1 MKFCLAY
8 NVKDSNW
15 TNEKVL
21 ELKQEFV
28 KVEPKFKG
36 NRMHDA
42 SEFLTAFLDGIDA
55 NLTSLLETFP
65 DKMITLKDDYGQ
77 EKTLTNYVK
86 SNFMYKKITKFEC
99 LSCGHETQ
107 TGVSE
112 ELTLFLVFSE
122 VPDEQS
128 ITELLETAFEDEV
141 VDKRCQECSSE
152 TALSSTKIVEL
163 PRCLKVVLKRYEF
176 SEERC
181 VKVNKDIKIKE
192 AIDFQ
197 NAVTDEENFP
207 CIETPRA
214 IKF

>member
-1 MKFCLAY
+1 M
-8 NVKDSNW
+8 
-15 TNEKVL
+15 
-21 ELKQEFV
+21 
-28 KVEPKFKG
+28 
-36 NRMHDA
+36 
-42 SEFLTAFLDGIDA
+42 
-55 NLTSLLETFP
+55 
-65 DKMITLKDDYGQ
+65 
-77 EKTLTNYVK
+77 LTN
-86 SNFMYKKITKFEC
+86 I
-99 LSCGHETQ
+99 H
-107 TGVSE
+107 
-112 ELTLFLVFSE
+112 
-122 VPDEQS
+122 
-128 ITELLETAFEDEV
+128 
-141 VDKRCQECSSE
+141 QECSSE